1 MKFFYN
7 LSVYKDYFN
16 FVGGGSFI
24 SINKL
29 REDDD
34 DVVIII
40 SGSYIINL
48 EDLDDDFNYRC
59 FNDFIV

>member
-16 FVGGGSFI
+16 FVGSFI
-24 SINKL
+24 SINKS

-48 EDLDDDFNYRC
+48 EDLDDDFNY
-59 FNDFIV
+59 